1 MTNNIIFAI
10 FYCSELTCEAWTIL
24 ERPLKI
30 QTQIERGDTVR
41 YEMIHILTT
50 AVLEAGRIASEALRA
65 GVSSTVKEN
74 VPGGSHHS
82 ISTEADEL
90 SQNYLLGTLRK
101 HYPKAKFLAE
111 ESCSGKDIITDETV
125 ELVKKGTVFVLDALD
140 GTAGAYRHRWDW
152 SVCGNVMQDGEYI
165 GGVVFAPDARG
176 GMTIVGE
183 RSVGILLKEGGDV
196 SYRRVGISKCDDIK
210 KSTVLFGVD
219 VQKRA
224 EFTEF
229 AHVVAN
235 AVETAVTAGSCA
247 LGVATVAV
255 GKAEAIV
262 QPHQWPWDWS
272 TAPSLIVPAGGKV
285 QFYHY
290 RNGQPVPLSEPDL
303 PAYSRINRTD
313 KGGLGFIAGNPALV
327 DWLWQQLTNNW
338 RVND

>member
-1 MTNNIIFAI
+1 
-10 FYCSELTCEAWTIL
+10 
-24 ERPLKI
+24 
-30 QTQIERGDTVR
+30 
-41 YEMIHILTT
+41 MIHILTT

-219 VQKRA
+219 VQKRRRVHGVRPCSRERRGDRGYGRLLRLGRSDRGVRKSRSHCPA
-224 EFTEF
+224 SS
-229 AHVVAN
+229 V
-235 AVETAVTAGSCA
+235 A
-247 LGVATVAV
+247 LGLVHSARR
-255 GKAEAIV
+255 
-262 QPHQWPWDWS
+262 S
-272 TAPSLIVPAGGKV
+272 SVPAGGKV
-285 QFYHY
+285 QYYHY
-290 RNGQPVPLSEPDL
+290 RSGQPVPLAKPDL

-313 KGGLGFIAGNPALV
+313 KGGLGLYRRQPGLWWIGYGN
-327 DWLWQQLTNNW
+327 N
-338 RVND
+338 